1 MPATIASQEGTVS
14 EASDEKKYFLTVT
27 YNKTIVINVKHKN
40 MGTVNSIAQIY
51 IDKIKAD
58 CETQRPLVAIHCITY
73 NHERFLR
80 DALEGFVS
88 QQTDF
93 PYVAIVHEDKST
105 DGTAAILREYAE
117 KYPDIIK
124 PIFEEENQYSKPDG
138 SLGAVM
144 NAALNATGA
153 KYVAYC
159 EGDDYWTSPDKLQ
172 KQVDVMRANPN
183 CTMCVHKTIFHFVD
197 HNLPDYVMG
206 HEEIGRIIP
215 SELQPSPTTWFQTSS
230 VLMVRDILSSDFY
243 KKITSAK
250 KLIFGDIMLTM
261 AAYHYGDIMN
271 IPEIMSLYRIHTG
284 GATNEFI
291 RKPYHNIRCNIAVAK
306 LAGPEYENILKN
318 HRYNVRFG
326 RTVMDWKIFP
336 HNLFAA
342 ARMFWYT
349 PGSIIKYLS
358 RSIPRYFK
366 NRLTRNNN

>member
-159 EGDDYWTSPDKLQ
+159 EGDDYWTSPEKLQ
-172 KQVDVMRANPN
+172 KQFDFLETHPDYTMCCHNAIGHHVANDAEDKILGVDEDMDIPSITELGEKVLYSATQTFFVKNEILNSEYYNKIISTKHKAFGDNQIRIAALHYGKVRQFKDVMSVYN
-183 CTMCVHKTIFHFVD
+183 I
-197 HNLPDYVMG
+197 HNGGAVAAINRNHSNYYYTLIELSKAAGKDYESVY
-206 HEEIGRIIP
+206 RKYKIP
-215 SELQPSPTTWFQTSS
+215 SHFGTM
-230 VLMVRDILSSDFY
+230 LMAWDVYPDNI
-243 KKITSAK
+243 K
-250 KLIFGDIMLTM
+250 
-261 AAYHYGDIMN
+261 AA
-271 IPEIMSLYRIHTG
+271 
-284 GATNEFI
+284 
-291 RKPYHNIRCNIAVAK
+291 
-306 LAGPEYENILKN
+306 
-318 HRYNVRFG
+318 
-326 RTVMDWKIFP
+326 W
-336 HNLFAA
+336 
-342 ARMFWYT
+342 RMFRFA
-349 PGSIIKYLS
+349 PLQIINHVSKAGI
-358 RSIPRYFK
+358 RFVANGFK
-366 NRLTRNNN
+366 FKR